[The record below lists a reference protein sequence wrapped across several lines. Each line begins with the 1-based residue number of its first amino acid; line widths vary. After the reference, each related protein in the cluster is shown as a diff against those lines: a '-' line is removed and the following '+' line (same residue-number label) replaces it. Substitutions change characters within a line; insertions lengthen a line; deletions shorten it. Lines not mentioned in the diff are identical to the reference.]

1 MAKMVW
7 HTLKIEDEWCLEL
20 GKTQSMLVQYTRNIS
35 KTALRSAKCKS
46 QIAMPKS
53 LYYLLC
59 DGVSHVIKDNGF
71 SARANDIAE
80 EITGGEK
87 GKKKSRR
94 WEKKSL
100 VRKPIKTNTKDH
112 HKSTASQPKWQHKE
126 SSSNIILAEYT
137 TY

>member
-87 GKKKSRR
+87 GKKSRR
-94 WEKKSL
+94 WEKKNPGKEAHKNEHQGPSQEHSL
-100 VRKPIKTNTKDH
+100 
-112 HKSTASQPKWQHKE
+112 
-126 SSSNIILAEYT
+126 T
-137 TY
+137 T